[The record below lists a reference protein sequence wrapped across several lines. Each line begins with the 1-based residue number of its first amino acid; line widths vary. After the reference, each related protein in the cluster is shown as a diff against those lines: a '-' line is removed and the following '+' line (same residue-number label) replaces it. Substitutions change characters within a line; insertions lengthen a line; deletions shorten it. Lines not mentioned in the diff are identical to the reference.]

1 MLTVGFSVSLVAD
14 LRFWALTP
22 AVNLNFHSN
31 TFEIEWLCF
40 AVYVDVVTA

>member
-1 MLTVGFSVSLVAD
+1 MIGFTASFEVDFDFIAIL
-14 LRFWALTP
+14 P

-40 AVYVDVVTA
+40 AIYVDFFSE